1 MKTPTEIRAI
11 RAKTP
16 MMEDDF
22 IEMIQSDATAGL
34 KIANSI
40 LRAAMY
46 DIMEYDADGD
56 QMAYCGQVALKALD
70 ASALDEQG
78 RIAKPH
84 NGGN

>member
-1 MKTPTEIRAI
+1 MNNDTRIAVSRLQSRNTELRRNIKDAMK
-11 RAKTP
+11 
-16 MMEDDF
+16 
-22 IEMIQSDATAGL
+22 
-34 KIANSI
+34 ANSI

-56 QMAYCGQVALKALD
+56 EMAYCGQQALKALD

-84 NGGN
+84 NDES